1 MNYSILFGVLL
12 SIVLAKSIFCS
23 FMLSIDCGVYSN
35 GCEHITGFPWSSI
48 SEYKVACGFDGYV
61 KKVSKTIDFY
71 PDSKCEDKAF
81 ITNTYTYELTKKDG
95 EVGRNFLVLVN
106 TVDSAKYDVT
116 LTDATIESSD
126 ITEMENRKV
135 ICTPKLSE
143 GKTYDLKEVTCK
155 ILNINYWSA
164 TQRNIGVTREGFI
177 LFDGSEE
184 EKTFR
189 FDVDIFKTYKRVSTF
204 LGCWEWWS
212 ITLLI
217 VGIIVIIAAIVG
229 ITIVLTK
236 KKSKNMPK
244 KK

>member
-1 MNYSILFGVLL
+1 MNYSILFSVLL
-12 SIVLAKSIFCS
+12 SIVIAKSTISPFV
-23 FMLSIDCGVYSN
+23 SIVDCGVYSN
-35 GCEHITGFPWSSI
+35 GCEHISGFPWSSV

-71 PDSKCEDKAF
+71 SDSKCEEDAF
-81 ITNTYTYELTKKDG
+81 ITNTYTYELAFKDG
-95 EVGRNFLVLVN
+95 EVGKHLQFSVN
-106 TVDSAKYDVT
+106 SVDSAKYDVT
-116 LTDATIESSD
+116 LTDATIKSSD
-126 ITEMENRKV
+126 LSEMENRKV

-143 GKTYDLKEVTCK
+143 GKTYDLKDVTCK
-155 ILNINYWSA
+155 ILGINFWSA
-164 TQRNIGVTREGFI
+164 TQENIGRTREGFV

-184 EKTFR
+184 ERTFR
-189 FDVDIFKTYKRVSTF
+189 FDVDIFKTYKRTSTF

-229 ITIVLTK
+229 VTIFLTK